1 MFADRLV
8 IVLVALAAALVV
20 LAVAGVTPFVTS
32 LAGLIG
38 LGVAFG
44 AEQQAAKET
53 GVPLGQL
60 PRPKPIAYLAIATPF
75 LVAVSA
81 AGEEH
86 VLAAVGAAVLSQ
98 AAFVRLWRTRQP
110 RGA

>member
-8 IVLVALAAALVV
+8 IALVALATLLIV

-38 LGVAFG
+38 LGIAFG
-44 AEQQAAKET
+44 AEQQGAKEAN
-53 GVPLGQL
+53 VPLGQL
-60 PRPKPIAYLAIATPF
+60 PRPRPVRYLFIATPF

-86 VLAAVGAAVLSQ
+86 VLAAVGAAVLTQ
-98 AAFVRLWRTRQP
+98 AAYVRAWRGRP
-110 RGA
+110 RARA